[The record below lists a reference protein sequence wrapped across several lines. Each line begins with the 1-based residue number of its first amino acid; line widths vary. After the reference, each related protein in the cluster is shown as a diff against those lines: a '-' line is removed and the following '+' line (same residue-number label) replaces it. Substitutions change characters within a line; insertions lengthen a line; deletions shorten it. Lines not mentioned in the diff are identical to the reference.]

1 MQLTTLLDTVNIKE
15 SSVCSNQFNR
25 LLKHPR
31 IIIHL
36 IEDLSKLTMAKIS
49 KIIEACRRHHKQ
61 EDMLKLYFCRLQA
74 SPSCSNI
81 QNG

>member
-1 MQLTTLLDTVNIKE
+1 MCGNCHSVIYVQFTTLLDTVNIKE

-36 IEDLSKLTMAKIS
+36 TEDLSKLTMAKIS
-49 KIIEACRRHHKQ
+49 KIIEAYRCHHKQ
-61 EDMLKLYFCRLQA
+61 EDM
-74 SPSCSNI
+74 
-81 QNG
+81 

>member
-1 MQLTTLLDTVNIKE
+1 MCGNCHSVIYVQFTTLLDTANIKE
-15 SSVCSNQFNR
+15 SSVCSNQSNR

-49 KIIEACRRHHKQ
+49 KIIEAYRCHHKQ
-61 EDMLKLYFCRLQA
+61 EDM
-74 SPSCSNI
+74 
-81 QNG
+81 